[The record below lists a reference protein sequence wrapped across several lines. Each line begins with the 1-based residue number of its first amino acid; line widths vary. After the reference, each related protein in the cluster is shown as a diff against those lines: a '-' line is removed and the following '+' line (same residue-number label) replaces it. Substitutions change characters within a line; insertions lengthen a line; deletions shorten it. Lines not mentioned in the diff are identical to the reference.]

1 MIRSPSS
8 VENFQNDVASISDR
22 RFFLACLPSRNVDL
36 WKYGQWPSYTERKED
51 LMMKTVKDNF
61 FSAIQWGLILG
72 ILVFLFILLGGGGF
86 RSLYEAL
93 LVFIAI
99 IATSV
104 GFLSLFFVPLSFLEK
119 TQIASPLRILV
130 AKRENERRAD
140 TNRRNIQSRI
150 ASIKERLP
158 QITESGTVV
167 SAEAISITNVSGAIR
182 GGGGSVYTSINGFV
196 SGSTRE
202 VYGNISSSTT
212 IVNRFFVSVA
222 DLEYVFTLDSD
233 AFSVRTGS
241 DISIVW
247 ISRPESDSFTA
258 CKLVNN
264 QTRKTYYFEDSVEN
278 LVKPLLAELQE
289 NDPDFTGVSDIV
301 FFRELHKS
309 LRE

>member
-1 MIRSPSS
+1 
-8 VENFQNDVASISDR
+8 
-22 RFFLACLPSRNVDL
+22 
-36 WKYGQWPSYTERKED
+36 
-51 LMMKTVKDNF
+51 MMKTVKDNF